1 MDMDYDNSYSP
12 LTEPDGLLRILDY
25 RPNRETMSMPEQLLE
40 YLRMQRAFFGKRLFI
55 LFGLKA
61 IISQDELEG
70 LLRSIRYEKLDV
82 LLLDA
87 YQRGPAAEGEAL
99 TIIDEDLCILR

>member
-25 RPNRETMSMPEQLLE
+25 RPNREVMGLPEQLLE
-40 YLRMQRAFFGKRLFI
+40 YMRMQRAFFDKRLFI

-61 IISQDELEG
+61 ILRRDELTG
-70 LLRSIRYEKLDV
+70 FLRTIRYEKLDV

-87 YQRGPAAEGEAL
+87 FQRGPAVEGEAL
-99 TIIDEDLCILR
+99 TIIDEDLCILH